1 MGFTQ
6 PRIHYFAQSCTNLPM
21 NRESSFRY
29 GTFFQPRPDFLEI
42 LSPEKLRKRQIG
54 HAAAV
59 SSISLA
65 RGWRS
70 GGWLTRAQEMDSIS
84 EEALMKWPWPLASC
98 R

>member
-6 PRIHYFAQSCTNLPM
+6 PRIHYFAQSCTNLPSIEM
-21 NRESSFRY
+21 VSSVMARSFKP
-29 GTFFQPRPDFLEI
+29 QPDFLEI
-42 LSPEKLRKRQIG
+42 LSPEKLRKRRIG
-54 HAAAV
+54 HATAV